1 MKHALCAAA
10 ALAALAAASAATQ
23 ESRTVRYDEAMVWTG
38 GGFEPGRVSVRDGV
52 IVDPTRDIAAID
64 EIRLRVKSGA
74 VLEAADYAAPDDAEA
89 TAD

>member
-1 MKHALCAAA
+1 MKHALFAAT
-10 ALAALAAASAATQ
+10 ALAALVAAQ
-23 ESRTVRYDEAMVWTG
+23 EGRTVRYDEARVWTG
-38 GGFEPGRVSVRDGV
+38 AGFEPGRVSVRDGV
-52 IVDPTRDIAAID
+52 IVDPEQDIAAID